1 MVQLQPHRPEW
12 ARAFRV
18 EAARLAAALAHRIDA
33 VEHVGSTAVPALLA
47 KPIIDLAARSVPPGD
62 PFAWSDLLRPI
73 GYEQHTAGPKNHA
86 VYVRHD
92 GSRRTHIL
100 HVFRAD
106 QWAHCNQ
113 RLFRDKLLHD
123 PAARRRYRH
132 LKASLAGL
140 TDGRDYT
147 AAKRSLIEELLN
159 EERAAR
165 GLPPTTAWEK

>member
-47 KPIIDLAARSVPPGD
+47 KPIIDLA
-62 PFAWSDLLRPI
+62 
-73 GYEQHTAGPKNHA
+73 
-86 VYVRHD
+86 
-92 GSRRTHIL
+92 HIL